1 MKWCLYKDIGP
12 KDTLWCLHKDIGP
25 KGDYYE
31 FEIWDINN
39 TKSIAYIR
47 RNTPSAMAKS
57 IKALVK
63 KLSKK

>member
-1 MKWCLYKDIGP
+1 MNFDFP
-12 KDTLWCLHKDIGP
+12 KDTHWCLHKDIG
-25 KGDYYE
+25 KSGDFYT

-47 RNTPSAMAKS
+47 RSTPSAMAKS

-63 KLSKK
+63 KLSKKL